1 MNIFAFIGGGELGY
15 HVIKLVIKIRSD
27 ELTTLMSQPPEDDD
41 GDGIGDLNAVQ
52 KMLGTIREVFRDA
65 VF

>member
-1 MNIFAFIGGGELGY
+1 MNIFAFIGGGALGH

>member
-1 MNIFAFIGGGELGY
+1 MAL
-15 HVIKLVIKIRSD
+15 
-27 ELTTLMSQPPEDDD
+27 PPEDGGEAGEG

-65 VF
+65 VYQSIRDDIKRLN